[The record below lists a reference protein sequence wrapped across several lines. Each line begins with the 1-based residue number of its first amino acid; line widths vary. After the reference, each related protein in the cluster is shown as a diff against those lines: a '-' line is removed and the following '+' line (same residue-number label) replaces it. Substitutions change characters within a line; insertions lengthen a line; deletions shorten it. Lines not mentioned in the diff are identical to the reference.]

1 MVVHPV
7 IVHVSLK
14 RMMKGWPCQ
23 LANWLEGQDDVEIR
37 QGADA
42 GQANDSVDWH
52 DQRVSS
58 VQLLKVLLVPC
69 FVLLSM
75 VFMFSEAHTLPQFTR
90 QYELKCSKCHLAPPT
105 LNFAG
110 RRFLQNGYR
119 FFREERDDKTI
130 KDLIKL
136 DRTIPLGA
144 WFSSQPYE
152 RKNGVTRIRP
162 FNDARLYLGGGLYRD
177 VSAFMRLDLD
187 QAKDYRFGSQLAT
200 LSYNPTDLLNA
211 HVSWTSVTF
220 HDINDTLH
228 SSRQLTL
235 MPNAVLRQSF
245 GGADNGGSIAS
256 PRQGL
261 HFSGWLTDQ
270 VFYTLGYTGNA
281 DDFNIGELSTL
292 SGRLAFEILPV
303 SGYDSFAI
311 SVGAF
316 GMHGFN
322 KDSKRRE
329 FDRLIGDVQMDI
341 PLIHAPAPGVIR
353 LMGAYLL
360 AKDDRELGGSV
371 HNRAWYVQALF
382 AAMSKGDPTWVP
394 VVRFDEYTQ
403 NDGRDRFRELTLNL
417 TYYFVENFRA
427 HLEHWRQID
436 VPAGSATD
444 RNVILRFVYL
454 Y

>member
-1 MVVHPV
+1 M
-7 IVHVSLK
+7 
-14 RMMKGWPCQ
+14 
-23 LANWLEGQDDVEIR
+23 
-37 QGADA
+37 
-42 GQANDSVDWH
+42 
-52 DQRVSS
+52 
-58 VQLLKVLLVPC
+58 
-69 FVLLSM
+69 
-75 VFMFSEAHTLPQFTR
+75 
-90 QYELKCSKCHLAPPT
+90 
-105 LNFAG
+105 
-110 RRFLQNGYR
+110 
-119 FFREERDDKTI
+119 
-130 KDLIKL
+130 
-136 DRTIPLGA
+136 
-144 WFSSQPYE
+144 
-152 RKNGVTRIRP
+152 TRIRP

-187 QAKDYRFGSQLAT
+187 QAKGYRFGSQLAT

-245 GGADNGGSIAS
+245 GGADNGGAIAS
-256 PRQGL
+256 PRQGV

-303 SGYDSFAI
+303 TGYDSFAI
-311 SVGAF
+311 SAGAF

-322 KDSKRRE
+322 QDSKRRE

-360 AKDDRELGGSV
+360 AKDDREFGGSV
-371 HNRAWYVQALF
+371 HNRAWYAQALF

-403 NDGRDRFRELTLNL
+403 HDGRDRFRELTLNL